1 MLPRLPLAISS
12 EPRAAHREARCTTRR
27 RGCRAI
33 LCAALLILPCGSLL
47 AQDTDTPEVGG
58 ADPAL
63 DSGAKIDT
71 ATTADPAPRLTPR
84 IHNTQLFE
92 KSARAAAAAVGQYGT
107 TDPRIDGRRRN
118 EPGRDVEIEQQLRDI
133 ERVQRIGY
141 QLALVAGFDKYPF
154 TFGVVDMPIPNAF
167 ALPAGQI
174 FVTRGMLDLGLTD
187 DQLAALL
194 GHEIA
199 HVTEEHFLKIKRKA
213 TLLNSLATLVTVG
226 AVAASSSSSDDYYR
240 GPGGYVVNDNP
251 TGDLVTASLATG
263 AVVSELLLRKYSRE
277 HEDQSD
283 EVGQRLAAAAGF
295 DPDGARQLMAKMN
308 LRIPQDKSF
317 GYWQTHPFFDER
329 VLAAEARGQ
338 SLAAQDAPAEASV
351 EAYRRATQQVL
362 LDFSPKSKNPPE
374 RAAPSRTG
382 EGAGARD
389 IPARDPLR
397 DFLDTAALRA
407 WPKGP
412 AADRIRL
419 ERLRFRREVE
429 MTKLAQSRDY
439 GRLIRAYQ
447 QTADEIRR
455 LDESSA
461 ALETIAQEMGELRSL
476 RDEVADISAR
486 IFGDGVFQTSF
497 LETFLSNFP
506 DGPQSSEATLQLGI
520 AYSRL
525 QREADAVEQFLEV
538 WTREGDDSPIGQ
550 QAGQG
555 LRNLASVLVRLT
567 ALEQLARQDRDPGLA
582 DVALTRLQQQAHAF
596 EDLANGAEYLR
607 RYPEGLF
614 AEAVSS
620 RIEQL
625 AESLY
630 REMRLYEEVGES
642 AKAIARA
649 NQILEHAPLSRAA
662 QRLSKEL
669 ADEEIEEDRD
679 VG

>member
-1 MLPRLPLAISS
+1 MPNTPS
-12 EPRAAHREARCTTRR
+12 PTNPPARRPP
-27 RGCRAI
+27 CRALI
-33 LCAALLILPCGSLL
+33 GSRWFLGLLLL
-47 AQDTDTPEVGG
+47 VWTPGLVSAQDHSTEPAGPEEPKRGVES
-58 ADPAL
+58 AAP
-63 DSGAKIDT
+63 S
-71 ATTADPAPRLTPR
+71 ATVPSTVAAPEGLTPR
-84 IHNTQLFE
+84 IHNPQLFE

-107 TDPRIDGRRRN
+107 TDPRFDGVRRN
-118 EPGRDVEIEQQLRDI
+118 EPGQDVEFEQRLRDI

-141 QLALVAGFDKYPF
+141 QLAMVAGFDKYPF

-174 FVTRGMLDLGLTD
+174 FVTQGMLDLGLTD

-199 HVTEEHFLKIKRKA
+199 HVTEEHFLRIKRKA

-240 GPGGYVVNDNP
+240 GPGGLVVNDNP
-251 TGDLVTASLATG
+251 TGDLVSASLATG

-283 EVGQRLAAAAGF
+283 ETGQRLAAAAGF

-329 VLAAEARGQ
+329 VLAAEARSQ
-338 SLAAQDAPAEASV
+338 SLVALEPPDPQGVQIYRQATQDA
-351 EAYRRATQQVL
+351 L
-362 LDFSPKSKNPPE
+362 LNFRPKSKNGNVRPDAR
-374 RAAPSRTG
+374 RAG
-382 EGAGARD
+382 EGNEIKIPTRD
-389 IPARDPLR
+389 ALR

-407 WPKGP
+407 WPRGP

-447 QTADEIRR
+447 QTAEEISR
-455 LDESSA
+455 LDETSA
-461 ALETIAQEMGELRSL
+461 ALATIAQELGELRSL
-476 RDEVADISAR
+476 RDDVAPISR
-486 IFGDGVFQTSF
+486 QIFDDGVFQTSF
-497 LETFLSNFP
+497 LETYLSNFP
-506 DGPQSSEATLQLGI
+506 EGPKAAEATLQLGI

-525 QREADAVEQFLEV
+525 QREADAVEQFLDV
-538 WTREGDDSPIGQ
+538 WTKEGDGSTIGQ

-555 LRNLASVLVRLT
+555 LRNLAPVLVRLT

-582 DVALTRLQQQAHAF
+582 DAALTRLQQQAHAF
-596 EDLANGAEYLR
+596 EELANGAEYLR
-607 RYPEGLF
+607 RHPEGLF
-614 AEAVSS
+614 TEAVGS
-620 RIEQL
+620 RLEQL
-625 AESLY
+625 AENLY
-630 REMRLYEEVGES
+630 REMRLYEEVGDS

-669 ADEEIEEDRD
+669 ADEEIDEDRD
-679 VG
+679 AA

>member
-1 MLPRLPLAISS
+1 MLIQSPLRSKFSPKVHHFRLASRALASAIC
-12 EPRAAHREARCTTRR
+12 ATTV
-27 RGCRAI
+27 
-33 LCAALLILPCGSLL
+33 LCASAL
-47 AQDTDTPEVGG
+47 AQEGSPE
-58 ADPAL
+58 APTSTSPA
-63 DSGAKIDT
+63 T
-71 ATTADPAPRLTPR
+71 AIEAANPALTPR
-84 IHNTQLFE
+84 IHNPQLFE
-92 KSARAAAAAVGQYGT
+92 KSARAATAAVGQYGT
-107 TDPRIDGRRRN
+107 TDSRSDGQRQNATSRAEEDAQR
-118 EPGRDVEIEQQLRDI
+118 LRDI

-141 QLALVAGFDKYPF
+141 QLALTSGFDKYPF
-154 TFGVVDMPIPNAF
+154 TFGIIDMPIPNAF

-174 FVTRGMLDLGLTD
+174 FITRGMLDLGLTD

-283 EVGQRLAAAAGF
+283 EVGQRLASAAGF

-329 VLAAEARGQ
+329 VLAAEARAQ
-338 SLAAQDAPAEASV
+338 SLVAQSPPDPAIV
-351 EAYRRATQQVL
+351 DVYRRATQDAL
-362 LDFSPKSKNPPE
+362 LGFNPKSRKSDE
-374 RAAPSRTG
+374 RTEPRRPSGGPQASNVPT
-382 EGAGARD
+382 
-389 IPARDPLR
+389 RDPLR

-407 WPKGP
+407 WPQGP

-419 ERLRFRREVE
+419 ERLRFRRELE

-455 LDESSA
+455 LDETST
-461 ALETIAQEMGELRSL
+461 ALATIAQELGELRTL
-476 RDEVADISAR
+476 RDDVASISNQ
-486 IFGDGVFQTSF
+486 IFADGVFQTSF
-497 LETFLSNFP
+497 LETYLSNFP
-506 DGPQSSEATLQLGI
+506 DGPQSSEASFQLGI

-525 QREADAVEQFLEV
+525 QREADAVEQFLTV
-538 WTREGDDSPIGQ
+538 WDREGEDSLIGQ
-550 QAGQG
+550 NAGRG
-555 LRNLASVLVRLT
+555 LRNLAEVLVRLT

-582 DVALTRLQQQAHAF
+582 DTALSRLQQQAHAF
-596 EDLANGAEYLR
+596 EDLANGAEYLK

-614 AEAVSS
+614 TEAVSA
-620 RIEQL
+620 RIEDL
-625 AESLY
+625 AENLY

-649 NQILEHAPLSRAA
+649 NQILEYAPLSRAA

-669 ADEEIEEDRD
+669 ADEEIDD
-679 VG
+679 DQSAA